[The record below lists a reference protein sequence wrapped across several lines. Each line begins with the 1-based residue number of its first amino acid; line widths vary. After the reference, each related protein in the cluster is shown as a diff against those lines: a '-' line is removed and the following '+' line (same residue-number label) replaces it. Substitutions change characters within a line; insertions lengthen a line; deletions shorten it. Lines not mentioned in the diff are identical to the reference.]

1 MKPRAFAA
9 LAAITLV
16 VVAIAIATYAAQNR
30 WSQAKVSGA
39 ALLPSLAAQASRI
52 SRLELQQGDKT
63 LALAKSD
70 EGWTLAD
77 RGGYPVKPGAVRA
90 LLVKLAQA
98 ELVEGKTRNKDRFA
112 LLELEDPAGKDSKS
126 RLLRLK
132 DDQGAIIAETIVGKK
147 RWDAFGGSKSGTY
160 VRKPGDPQTW
170 LSNGDLDVSLNVRD
184 WVQAGVLD
192 VPSTKIAK
200 LTVEI
205 PGEEPLVIARDAA
218 DTTKHTLL
226 GLPEGK
232 KLKEGAGI
240 DAIVRAVGNIELD
253 DVRKAPAAGPPANDV
268 SVAKIE
274 ADGGLA
280 ITVRLRKE
288 GDDTWVSFE
297 ASGAEGDAKKTAED
311 IAKRTQ
317 GWEYK
322 VPAYKAQAI
331 LKRRADL
338 IEAS

>member
-9 LAAITLV
+9 LALITLV
-16 VVAIAIATYAAQNR
+16 AVAIAIATYAAQNR

-39 ALLPSLAAQASRI
+39 ALLPGLAAQANRI

-98 ELVEGKTRNKDRFA
+98 ELVEGKTRNKERFV

-126 RLLRLK
+126 RWLRLK

-192 VPSTKIAK
+192 VPSTKIVK

-218 DTTKHTLL
+218 DTAKHTLV
-226 GLPEGK
+226 GLAEGK

-240 DAIVRAVGNIELD
+240 DAIVRAAGNLELD
-253 DVRKAPAAGPPANDV
+253 DVRKAAAAPPASDL

-288 GDDTWVSFE
+288 GDDTWVSLE

-311 IAKRTQ
+311 IVKRTQ